1 MKKKVIAVIA
11 VLALVVLVR
20 SCLLP
25 VTVSGTSMESTLQ
38 DGEFAIMSR
47 DFSVIKRFDIV
58 VLSSETL
65 KETIIKRVIGLP
77 GETIEYK
84 NDKLYVNG
92 KYVKETFLDQSF
104 KEQKK
109 REMESSLF
117 TNNFKVTLKKGEY
130 YVLGDNRLNSVD
142 SRALGTFTIKD
153 FKARGGI
160 ILYPFNKMGRTE

>member
-58 VLSSETL
+58 VFEHSESAASTH
-65 KETIIKRVIGLP
+65 
-77 GETIEYK
+77 
-84 NDKLYVNG
+84 
-92 KYVKETFLDQSF
+92 
-104 KEQKK
+104 
-109 REMESSLF
+109 
-117 TNNFKVTLKKGEY
+117 
-130 YVLGDNRLNSVD
+130 VLL
-142 SRALGTFTIKD
+142 I
-153 FKARGGI
+153 
-160 ILYPFNKMGRTE
+160 

>member
-58 VLSSETL
+58 VLRALRYWRKSFTL
-65 KETIIKRVIGLP
+65 APDPSGVTRLTIIEIFG
-77 GETIEYK
+77 GCCH
-84 NDKLYVNG
+84 G
-92 KYVKETFLDQSF
+92 KC
-104 KEQKK
+104 
-109 REMESSLF
+109 
-117 TNNFKVTLKKGEY
+117 
-130 YVLGDNRLNSVD
+130 
-142 SRALGTFTIKD
+142 SR
-153 FKARGGI
+153 
-160 ILYPFNKMGRTE
+160 

>member
-65 KETIIKRVIGLP
+65 KVLRNKRKEKWKVHFLLIILKSL
-77 GETIEYK
+77 
-84 NDKLYVNG
+84 L
-92 KYVKETFLDQSF
+92 
-104 KEQKK
+104 K
-109 REMESSLF
+109 RENTMC
-117 TNNFKVTLKKGEY
+117 
-130 YVLGDNRLNSVD
+130 
-142 SRALGTFTIKD
+142 
-153 FKARGGI
+153 
-160 ILYPFNKMGRTE
+160 